1 MRKESF
7 DRKNEKYGADR
18 RFRTHPA
25 DRTKRRNVDGRYEE
39 QKPKKRNADRGRVNE
54 SRRIKKLRKRK
65 KARFLRKAVA
75 AVFCVAAVIAAV
87 LFLKE
92 RFLDENYRAGGLGQ
106 AVNGFLKE
114 GKYLGYGLA
123 NLAAVVN
130 PAVFV
135 IGGGVSK
142 AGEVLI
148 PYIEKPYKERAFF
161 ADKNVRFVLAQLG
174 NDAGICGSA
183 KLVLDEKKN

>member
-1 MRKESF
+1 MHFLF
-7 DRKNEKYGADR
+7 DAPLFQRT
-18 RFRTHPA
+18 FRNFSA
-25 DRTKRRNVDGRYEE
+25 VSGVGSRSLRNLFAEDE
-39 QKPKKRNADRGRVNE
+39 
-54 SRRIKKLRKRK
+54 
-65 KARFLRKAVA
+65 
-75 AVFCVAAVIAAV
+75 IAAE
-87 LFLKE
+87 F
-92 RFLDENYRAGGLGQ
+92 
-106 AVNGFLKE
+106 

>member
-1 MRKESF
+1 M
-7 DRKNEKYGADR
+7 
-18 RFRTHPA
+18 
-25 DRTKRRNVDGRYEE
+25 
-39 QKPKKRNADRGRVNE
+39 
-54 SRRIKKLRKRK
+54 
-65 KARFLRKAVA
+65 AVGDE
-75 AVFCVAAVIAAV
+75 IAAE
-87 LFLKE
+87 F
-92 RFLDENYRAGGLGQ
+92 
-106 AVNGFLKE
+106 